1 MLARPVW
8 PSRTSSGPERRR
20 LAVHVKT
27 LAVSDSWRRLARR
40 YATSSSLE
48 RRSTYAHARR
58 TGVTSGGRSTLT
70 PCQNIETEFMTPAAT
85 VLHNK
90 SFLRAAATTYFST
103 PYVAH
108 SSAHVFLSFLCT
120 TTTMPRRVDSE
131 FKQYTDCIKQSG
143 KNLKLPS
150 RR

>member
-1 MLARPVW
+1 MA
-8 PSRTSSGPERRR
+8 
-20 LAVHVKT
+20 K
-27 LAVSDSWRRLARR
+27 VSAS
-40 YATSSSLE
+40 YATSSSSE
-48 RRSTYAHARR
+48 RRSTYAHACL

-70 PCQNIETEFMTPAAT
+70 PRARIYVETKFMTPAAA

-120 TTTMPRRVDSE
+120 TTTMPRHVDSE
-131 FKQYTDCIKQSG
+131 FKQYTDCIKQYITKKTHLASDTRMRNAVVRAVKTG
-143 KNLKLPS
+143 NYQVDGE
-150 RR
+150 

>member
-1 MLARPVW
+1 MAKVSATVCNVEQ
-8 PSRTSSGPERRR
+8 SRTSFHVCTCAPNWRNLMWPINCFDRVPE
-20 LAVHVKT
+20 
-27 LAVSDSWRRLARR
+27 
-40 YATSSSLE
+40 
-48 RRSTYAHARR
+48 
-58 TGVTSGGRSTLT
+58 
-70 PCQNIETEFMTPAAT
+70 TPAAT

-131 FKQYTDCIKQSG
+131 FKQYTDCMKQYITKKMHLASDTRMTNAVVRAVKTENYQVDG
-143 KNLKLPS
+143 E
-150 RR
+150 